1 MDDDPILINLR
12 EIDQAHASPLKD
24 AIANAGK
31 SGQGLEVQLTKDD
44 GLVAGGS
51 INTGHDTSLS
61 GGVANKTPTK
71 KSGWSWWLGFSWR
84 PK

>member
-12 EIDQAHASPLKD
+12 EIDAATSSPFKD
-24 AIANAGK
+24 AIVNAGK
-31 SGQGLEVQLTKDD
+31 GGQGLEVQLTKED

-51 INTGHDTSLS
+51 IDTGHDTALS
-61 GGVANKTPTK
+61 GGVSNKQPTK
-71 KSGWSWWLGFSWR
+71 RSGWNWWLGFSWR

>member
-1 MDDDPILINLR
+1 VETDPILISMR
-12 EIDQAHASPLKD
+12 EIDAAKASPLHD

-31 SGQGLEVQLTKDD
+31 DGQGLDVKLTKED

-61 GGVANKTPTK
+61 GGVSSKEPTK
-71 KSGWSWWLGFSWR
+71 RSGWNWWLGFSWR